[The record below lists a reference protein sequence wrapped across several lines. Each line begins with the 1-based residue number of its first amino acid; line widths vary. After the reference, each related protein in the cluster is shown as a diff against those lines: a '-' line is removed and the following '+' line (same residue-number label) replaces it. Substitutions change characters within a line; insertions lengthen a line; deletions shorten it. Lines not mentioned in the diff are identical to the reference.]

1 MMPGIKNEQLFMAN
15 TKIAKVVREVLRMK
29 MKSGVTTKNA
39 IVLMAYKKIEKL
51 GGPTKFGIG
60 AAAMM
65 MALHHLLEIET
76 TRQMKMPLTDHD
88 AVFRMP
94 VGVRADLKAIMVKI
108 PRWIAIEKG
117 KDALWM
123 AALKARPEHWEA
135 NGTLKVDIAEAT
147 FNKADVS
154 FEARD
159 YLRANGFQSFE
170 EAIAAK

>member
-1 MMPGIKNEQLFMAN
+1 MAN
-15 TKIAKVVREVLRMK
+15 AKIIKVVRDVLRMK

-60 AAAMM
+60 AAALM
-65 MALHHLLEIET
+65 MALHHLLEVET

-88 AVFRMP
+88 AAFRMP
-94 VGVRADLKAIMVKI
+94 AGARADLKAVMAKI

-123 AALKARPEHWEA
+123 SALKARPEHWEA
-135 NGTLKVDIAEAT
+135 NGSLKYDIADAT
-147 FNKADVS
+147 YNKGDVS

-159 YLRANGFQSFE
+159 FLRANGFRSFE